1 MEMMKTYENTTT
13 KKRMKHHAL
22 VKYKKDMQNSS
33 HLAESHGC
41 QDRPDPDPGAN
52 LMAPVIDHPSF
63 LGLLGLNMFC

>member
-1 MEMMKTYENTTT
+1 MKTQQ
-13 KKRMKHHAL
+13 KKADETSCLSK
-22 VKYKKDMQNSS
+22 VQKNVQNSS

-63 LGLLGLNMFC
+63 LGLSGLNMFF